1 MASADAHTAT
11 VIAQPTEP
19 HAASVAGQITGPSN
33 VGAPGGGTV
42 QPVAHHPREGHRNR
56 QRRTSGNKQPNKGKG
71 RGRGAI
77 VKQRSTP
84 KRPGSGRG
92 RGGGKPFKTNA
103 LTVTGLP
110 GSQHPPKV
118 DGTGKDETKEYV
130 SMNADLARPAHPP
143 KFQVSNFTI
152 LSRVMP

>member
-1 MASADAHTAT
+1 MPCRSLFRKALPGKPVASMDAHTAT

-19 HAASVAGQITGPSN
+19 HAVSVAGQITGPSN
-33 VGAPGGGTV
+33 VEAPGGGTV
-42 QPVAHHPREGHRNR
+42 QPVAHHPREGHRI
-56 QRRTSGNKQPNKGKG
+56 QRRTSGNKPPNKGKG
-71 RGRGAI
+71 RGRGGN

-103 LTVTGLP
+103 LTVTGLS

-118 DGTGKDETKEYV
+118 DGPEGDETKESEV
-130 SMNADLARPAHPP
+130 
-143 KFQVSNFTI
+143 
-152 LSRVMP
+152 